1 MAELS
6 ILNSILY
13 VFLENFYFFDIIY
26 YYFYLLF

>member
-1 MAELS
+1 MAELT
-6 ILNSILY
+6 ILNSALY

>member
-1 MAELS
+1 MAELT

-13 VFLENFYFFDIIY
+13 VFLENFYFFDIIF